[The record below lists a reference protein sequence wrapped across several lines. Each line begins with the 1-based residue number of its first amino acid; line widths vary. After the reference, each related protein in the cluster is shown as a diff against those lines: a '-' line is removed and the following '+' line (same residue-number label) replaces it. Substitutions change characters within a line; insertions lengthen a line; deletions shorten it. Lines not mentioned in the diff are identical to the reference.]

1 MLFVFLRISVP
12 FVFFVSLTAL
22 MMVWLNYSGN
32 LATLNLTIVIEEK
45 VLCASKPKQ
54 KLQAEIFK
62 FVKRVCLIFAD
73 ILGEN

>member
-1 MLFVFLRISVP
+1 
-12 FVFFVSLTAL
+12 
-22 MMVWLNYSGN
+22 MMVLLNYSRN
-32 LATLNLTIVIEEK
+32 LATLKLTIVVKQKI
-45 VLCASKPKQ
+45 LCTSEPTQ